1 MLSVYKDDH
10 IDSGPF
16 LRTYNGELLRKPV
29 VSLHQA
35 TLLYFIYIYNK
46 SLDFQQV

>member
-1 MLSVYKDDH
+1 MLSVYKGDH

-16 LRTYNGELLRKPV
+16 LRTYNGELWRKPV

-35 TLLYFIYIYNK
+35 TLLYCIYIYNK
-46 SLDFQQV
+46 SLDFQPV